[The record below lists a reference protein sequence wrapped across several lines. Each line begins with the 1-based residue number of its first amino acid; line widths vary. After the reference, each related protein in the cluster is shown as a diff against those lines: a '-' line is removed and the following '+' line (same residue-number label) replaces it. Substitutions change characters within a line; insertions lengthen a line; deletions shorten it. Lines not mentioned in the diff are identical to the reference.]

1 MYLWAFFR
9 GQDSSPDNH
18 FYRMILR
25 YRVSLPGLKGFARV
39 YELKST
45 SSLYSFHKK
54 MHADMDFPMD
64 QIVLFKAVNP
74 DGSAIARYS
83 VQNMGKGTIDE
94 VTLGECHKRGED
106 SFVYFYDTTN
116 RKSVLVNCEGEVAER
131 SGAVYPELVET
142 KGPNPVEFEN
152 GYVAYEDLPEDK
164 KRNIIRKEEGNWD
177 DEDDFD
183 DEEDDE
189 DDGDEDKDE
198 EDVVY
203 DENEGNEE

>member
-1 MYLWAFFR
+1 
-9 GQDSSPDNH
+9 
-18 FYRMILR
+18 MILK

-45 SSLYSFHKK
+45 SSLYSFHKR

-64 QIVLFKAVNP
+64 QIVLFKSVDP
-74 DGSAIARYS
+74 EGKAIARYS

-94 VTLGECHKRGED
+94 VTLGDCHKRGED

-116 RKSVLVNCEGEVAER
+116 RKSVLVNFEEEVPAR
-131 SGAVYPELVET
+131 DGVVYPALVET
-142 KGPNPVEFEN
+142 KGPNPIEFEN

-177 DEDDFD
+177 DEDEDDFD
-183 DEEDDE
+183 DDEDE
-189 DDGDEDKDE
+189 DDDKDE
-198 EDVVY
+198 PEEVY
-203 DENEGNEE
+203 DANEDNDE